1 MPADNEKSLKVAFG
15 TLGCRSNYADTVE
28 LQASV
33 LEKGGI
39 PCDFASTEADVY
51 VLNTCTV
58 TDSAD
63 KTTLRMLRQARRNSP
78 KAKFVVTGCMAE
90 VGKQALEEA
99 GFGDYVIGPG
109 QRASVL
115 DAILENSEGL
125 KSSAPRSEPSDMPEV
140 YPNGRKVKRNAAP
153 FRSISL
159 DHPLPLGLSGPGEFL
174 GEVANRA
181 RYHLRVQEGCE
192 NSCTF
197 CIIPTTRGR
206 FSSRD
211 SGDLLSD
218 IKRLSELGYEE
229 IVLTGT
235 HLGGYGVDKGSS
247 LRELLQ
253 QVLDL
258 TEDWPSSPRF
268 RLSSIDPNDVDIEMI
283 DLILGNPQTF
293 CNHLHLCV
301 QAFQSDL
308 LKRMNRLYDMN
319 EVLDLVNYIS
329 SEYPNCGLG
338 SDLICGFPGEKRE
351 DMDASLEVF
360 NKLPFTYLHVFPYS
374 EREGTAA
381 TRLPGSVDEAERKRR
396 AARWRAEAAR
406 KKLDFIKN
414 KVGDEVEIIV
424 EKIENGADFAES
436 QPELRAFGTSR
447 EFINV
452 ELRDERVGELK
463 LGEAVGVRATAVN
476 PVEGRLICEL

>member
-1 MPADNEKSLKVAFG
+1 MPANNEKSLKVAFG

-33 LEKGGI
+33 VEKGGI
-39 PCDFASTEADVY
+39 PCDFSSDADVY

-63 KTTLRMLRQARRNSP
+63 KTTLKMLRQARKNAP
-78 KAKFVVTGCMAE
+78 DAKFVITGCMAE
-90 VGKQALEEA
+90 VGKKALEEA
-99 GFGDYVIGPG
+99 GFGENVIGPG

-115 DAILENSEGL
+115 DAILTDSDELPESL
-125 KSSAPRSEPSDMPEV
+125 DSSSTELPEV
-140 YPNGRKVKRNAAP
+140 YPNGRKVKRNAVP

-159 DHPLPLGLSGPGEFL
+159 DHPLPAGLTGPGEHL

-211 SGDLLSD
+211 ADDLLSD
-218 IKRLSELGYEE
+218 IERLSELGYQE

-247 LRELLQ
+247 LRELLEQ
-253 QVLDL
+253 ILIR
-258 TEDWPSSPRF
+258 TKDWPRELRF
-268 RLSSIDPNDVDIEMI
+268 RLSSIDPNDVDTEMI

-293 CNHLHLCV
+293 CSHLHLCV
-301 QAFQSDL
+301 QAFKSDL
-308 LKRMNRLYDMN
+308 LKRMNRLYDMD
-319 EVLDLVNYIS
+319 EVLGLVNYIS
-329 SEYPNCGLG
+329 SQYPGCGLG
-338 SDLICGFPGEKRE
+338 SDLICGFPGESRE
-351 DMDASLEVF
+351 DMDSSLEVF
-360 NKLPFTYLHVFPYS
+360 NSLPFTYLHVFPYS

-381 TRLPGSVDEAERKRR
+381 TRLPGSIHESERRRR
-396 AARWRAEAAR
+396 AARWRSEAAR
-406 KKLDFIKN
+406 KKLEFMEA
-414 KVGDEVEIIV
+414 KVGEQVEIIV
-424 EKIENGADFAES
+424 ERIEKSSTPKSEAGE
-436 QPELRAFGTSR
+436 RIFGTSR

-452 ELRDERVGELK
+452 ELHDGGVAKLK
-463 LGEAVGVRATAVN
+463 LGQAIKAQATAVN
-476 PVEGRLICEL
+476 PIEGRLICEL